1 MKKLLDLL
9 KENYSLS
16 LKNVEDMYIVR
27 ATTEN
32 GEKIGELRFVKSK
45 SKPDLIG
52 ASIVVDP
59 RYQRQGIGSAMYV
72 YAEKKLNMKFI
83 RANDV
88 LTPDGKA
95 LWDNPNR
102 KFGIKH

>member
-9 KENYSLS
+9 KEDYSLS
-16 LKNVEDMYIVR
+16 LKNVEDVYIVR
-27 ATTEN
+27 AITEN

-45 SKPDLIG
+45 SKPNLIG
-52 ASIVVDP
+52 TSVVVDP
-59 RYQRQGIGSAMYV
+59 NYRRQGIGSAMYV

-83 RANDV
+83 KTNDV

>member
-9 KENYSLS
+9 KEDYSLS
-16 LKNVEDMYIVR
+16 LKNVEDVYIVR
-27 ATTEN
+27 AITEN
-32 GEKIGELRFVKSK
+32 GEKIGELTFVKSK
-45 SKPDLIG
+45 SKPNLIG
-52 ASIVVDP
+52 TSVVVNP
-59 RYQRQGIGSAMYV
+59 NYRRQGIGSAMYV

-83 RANDV
+83 KTNDV